1 LYFIQLSFTFLC
13 IFTKNKTMKKK
24 IIALVGMIALSTSSL
39 FSQIEQGTVM
49 LGGDAY
55 FNYSFPS
62 GVKASSTLNISPIV
76 GFFIVDNMAIGA
88 TMTFNSIKGGSNFL
102 IAPFMRAYYKDNFYG
117 QLQVGYGR
125 SSFDVAG
132 NTTTTSG
139 LNTELDL
146 GYTIF
151 LTDNIALD
159 PALYYN
165 FYTSGSKYGG
175 SNLGMKIGFQLF
187 LNR

>member
-1 LYFIQLSFTFLC
+1 
-13 IFTKNKTMKKK
+13 MKKK
-24 IIALVGMIALSTSSL
+24 IIALVGMVALSTTSL
-39 FSQIEQGTVM
+39 LSQIEQGTVM

-62 GVKASSTLNISPIV
+62 GIKASSNLNISPKA

-88 TMTFNSIKGGSNFL
+88 SMTFNSFKGGSNFS
-102 IAPFMRAYYKDNFYG
+102 IAPFMRAYYKGNFYG
-117 QLQVGYGR
+117 QLQVGFGR
-125 SSFDVAG
+125 SSFEVAG
-132 NTTTTSG
+132 TTTTTSG
-139 LNTELDL
+139 LNTELDM

-159 PALYYN
+159 PAIYYN
-165 FYTSGSKYGG
+165 FYTEGSKYGG

>member
-1 LYFIQLSFTFLC
+1 
-13 IFTKNKTMKKK
+13 MKKK
-24 IIALVGMIALSTSSL
+24 IIALVGIITLSSSAL
-39 FSQIEQGTVM
+39 FSQIEQGTFM
-49 LGGDAY
+49 IGGNAY

-62 GVKASSTLNISPIV
+62 GVKASSDLNISPNA

-88 TMTFNSIKGGSNFL
+88 SMMFNSFKGGSSFSV
-102 IAPFMRAYYKDNFYG
+102 APFMRAYYKENFYG
-117 QLQVGYGR
+117 QLQVGFGR
-125 SSFDVAG
+125 SSFEVAG
-132 NTTTTSG
+132 TTTTTSG

-165 FYTSGSKYGG
+165 FYTNGSEYGG